1 MWLASCFDDKMRKPN
16 NRLITFDPGCMAGK
30 FIEGIDNNDNAA
42 SQPASQCVK
51 KGGAVNLSVI

>member
-42 SQPASQCVK
+42 SQP
-51 KGGAVNLSVI
+51 VNV